1 MNNNKAFIL
10 AINSGSSSIK
20 FSLYQDDK
28 SRRKLF
34 YGKIDR
40 IGIEDP
46 ELTFTSEKG
55 IQKEVI
61 KTSVSNHQSAGSFL
75 IDFLEKQ
82 VDFSLISGIG
92 HRIVFGMKH
101 TNPQIVTKELLNDLD
116 SLSSFDMDHLPDEI
130 KLIEIFLKRYPDMHQ
145 VACFDTAFHSSM
157 PRVAQLLPIPRRF
170 DSAGVH
176 RYGFHGLSYAYL
188 MEELAHVAGKKA
200 AKGKVILAHLGN
212 GASMAAVQNNKSVD
226 TTMGFTPAGGM
237 IMGSRPGD
245 LDPGV
250 AWYMLESENLTP
262 KQFNNLINHESGL
275 LGISETSSDMR
286 DLLAKESDDIRASEA
301 VALFCYQA
309 KKWLGAYAAALGG
322 VDTLIFAGGIGENC
336 PVVRSRICEGLE
348 FLGIQIEKKQNMDNA
363 SVISTNNGKV
373 TIRIIHTDEE
383 LMIAKTVNHILNHN
397 IKD

>member
-28 SRRKLF
+28 SRRRLF

-40 IGIEDP
+40 IGMNDP

-55 IQKEVI
+55 IQKGVI
-61 KTSVSNHQSAGSFL
+61 KTSVSNHQSAGNFL
-75 IDFLEKQ
+75 IDFLEKK
-82 VDFSLISGIG
+82 VDFSLINGIG

-101 TNPQIVTKELLNDLD
+101 TNPQIITKELLNDLD
-116 SLSSFDMDHLPDEI
+116 SLRSFDMDHLPDEI

-157 PRVAQLLPIPRRF
+157 PRVAQLLAIPRRF

-212 GASMAAVQNNKSVD
+212 GASMAAVHHNKSVD

-250 AWYMLESENLTP
+250 AWYMLESENMTP
-262 KQFNNLINHESGL
+262 KKFNSLINHESGL

-309 KKWLGAYAAALGG
+309 KKWIGAYAAALGG

-348 FLGIQIEKKQNMDNA
+348 FLGIQIEKKLNMDNA
-363 SVISTNNGKV
+363 PVISTNNGKV